1 MKLKVLIVADCVSL
15 VTSEHELTLVTGSA
29 KEGRYKETYEIHVYY
44 QTYIQYTIP
53 SSYTR

>member
-1 MKLKVLIVADCVSL
+1 MKLKVLIVADCVSV